1 MLMDRKWNI
10 IIEAFNLN
18 ELIWFSDS
26 LSHCVDS
33 IAFELLI
40 RLRRT
45 RTLRLPHP
53 MSVYKLSLE
62 AEFHLVL

>member
-10 IIEAFNLN
+10 IIEAFYLN

-45 RTLRLPHP
+45 LPPPHP
-53 MSVYKLSLE
+53 TSVYNLSLE